1 MAIAVRGRGR
11 PVESSKVGLGRSP
24 GCRSPPSRDPRDLPL
39 TQAGKMELR
48 RASVHMGAISVVHFW
63 KIEVQEKTSL

>member
-1 MAIAVRGRGR
+1 MAVAVRSRVR

-24 GCRSPPSRDPRDLPL
+24 GRRSPPSRNPRDLPL

-48 RASVHMGAISVVHFW
+48 RAAVHMGVISVAHFW